1 MDKDI
6 ILLVLE
12 EDLETNKNRLTY
24 IKRLIEENL
33 DNTDLMLQ
41 YNYSRIKYQ
50 SQNKYIK
57 SLIYFIKNELSK
69 I

>member
-6 ILLVLE
+6 ILVLLE
-12 EDLETNKNRLTY
+12 HDLEQNNNRLNY
-24 IKRLIEENL
+24 IKNLIKENI
-33 DNTDLMLQ
+33 DNSNLLLQ

-57 SLIYFIKNELSK
+57 SLINFIKEEL
-69 I
+69 